1 MDPPFIPIAWIG
13 LDGYRQ
19 GLEEA
24 GLTYDPSM
32 VLVGNYSRKSGY
44 KQAEA
49 VAWLIRARPTMRLS
63 QLMTVWR
70 SGFCKV

>member
-1 MDPPFIPIAWIG
+1 MGSCHAVKHLAKQGFTRILFLNGPAVYSNS
-13 LDGYRQ
+13 LDRLEGYRQ

-49 VAWLIRARPTMRLS
+49 VL
-63 QLMTVWR
+63 
-70 SGFCKV
+70 G